1 MKLLKLSPGEGE
13 KNPTKV
19 PAKEI
24 FDRGIELY
32 EKGDYEEAVKNF
44 TKAGEM
50 GFRKDSVENNLGACY
65 EQLGRFSDAR
75 AHYGAALLDNPKN
88 APALKNMAT
97 SLLFD
102 GLWFDAEQLF
112 SKALWLNPYDNE
124 TRLGLGTCL
133 LRLKDVKRGIKTLK
147 PIFRKSP
154 SIEMVVRA
162 MHELSNVGAYE
173 ALYDLSVGLPEDFRK
188 NDEILMLMGKAAL
201 EVGLHADA
209 LESFKTLYSSD
220 MNATNK
226 SWLALA
232 RIAMNDQEIGMDLLN
247 EARREEPDNPEVLQN
262 LVFALHGCDMLDLA
276 IPIYRK
282 LLSINPDDWI
292 LWNNLGNALYNLGRY
307 AESIPKFVTSL
318 EKNPEYEIA
327 WNNIGNALEKMGQYK
342 DSIPYHIRAL
352 EIDGNF
358 DYAHHAEAEA
368 LYMLGRYEEAEKAIS
383 TPLSLGTLCAESW
396 ILKAKI
402 TMRTS
407 PESAFDY
414 AEMAAELDPESPEPF
429 LLLSICHEL
438 SGSPEEAERMLRKA
452 RVLAEAS
459 SDGDKMRNTIE
470 EIRRR
475 GLSAIMNILGIG
487 GSVKDSQEDLPKYD
501 MIDSAGSFY
510 TDGMRLLD
518 KGDRNGAAALFR
530 KALSLDPDSASAT
543 AALIRLEKDSRKR
556 KRYISNGLKIRAKGI
571 STADL
576 ENSLR
581 GMK

>member
-1 MKLLKLSPGEGE
+1 MKILKSSSGEDE
-13 KNPTKV
+13 KN

-32 EKGDYEEAVKNF
+32 EKGDFEEAVSSF

-75 AHYGAALLDNPKN
+75 AHYGAALLENPRN

-102 GLWFDAEQLF
+102 GLWFDAEKLF
-112 SKALWLNPYDNE
+112 SKALWLDPYDSE

-133 LRLKDVKRGIKTLK
+133 LRLKDVKRGIKTLR

-154 SIEMVVRA
+154 SIQMVLKA
-162 MHELSNVGAYE
+162 MHELGDAGAYE
-173 ALYDLSVGLPEDFRK
+173 SLYDLSIGLPEDFRK
-188 NDEILMLMGKAAL
+188 NDEILMFMGKAAL

-209 LESFKTLYSSD
+209 LELFKKLNSRSKS
-220 MNATNK
+220 AANK

-232 RIAMNDQEIGMDLLN
+232 RIANNDQEIGMALLD
-247 EARREEPDNPEVLQN
+247 EARREEPDDPEVLQN
-262 LVFALHGCDMLDLA
+262 LVFALHGSDMLDEA

-282 LLSINPDDWI
+282 LLSLSPDDWI

-307 AESIPKFVTSL
+307 EESIPKFVTSL
-318 EKNPEYEIA
+318 EKNPDYEIA
-327 WNNIGNALEKMGQYK
+327 WNNIGNALEKMGLYR
-342 DSIPYHIRAL
+342 DSIPYHKRAM
-352 EIDGNF
+352 EIDSDF
-358 DYAHHAEAEA
+358 DYAHHAEADA
-368 LYMLGRYEEAEKAIS
+368 LYLLGRYEEADKAIS
-383 TPLSLGTLCAESW
+383 ESLSLGTVCAESW

-452 RVLAEAS
+452 QALAEAS
-459 SDGDKMRNTIE
+459 DDDEMQKTIE

-475 GLSAIMNILGIG
+475 GLSAILKMLNIGQDIG
-487 GSVKDSQEDLPKYD
+487 EATEDMARYD
-501 MIDSAGSFY
+501 CIDSAGSFY
-510 TDGMRLLD
+510 TDGMRLVD
-518 KGDRNGAAALFR
+518 KGDLNGARALFR
-530 KALSLDPDSASAT
+530 KALSFDPDSASAT
-543 AALIRLEKDSRKR
+543 AALIRLENDRSNRK
-556 KRYISNGLKIRAKGI
+556 KYISNGLKIRAKGI

-576 ENSLR
+576 EESLR
-581 GMK
+581 GRR